1 MSHYKKEERLEFP
14 AVLNE
19 IKEEE
24 KTVSLDNGK
33 DAMLFGGK
41 LEDATSIDMMDEIL
55 GIESK

>member
-1 MSHYKKEERLEFP
+1 
-14 AVLNE
+14 LNE